1 MADLPKVVA
10 DGDLNLK
17 LRYPKWKHFS
27 MTEKTV
33 RLPVVIAVS
42 PYLQDHRFEGKA
54 VFPAV
59 EAMQV
64 LAQSV
69 KEFAPQTDMT
79 AVTDTTFDKFLY
91 IPSDAKKIDA
101 LCSVTYLENG
111 DIRAVLQT
119 KTRVKNAAFSRIKE
133 HVTVHYPR
141 IKPAVD
147 AYRHKPLSF
156 APGGCLQISPDKIYR
171 ELVPFGPTY
180 HNIAEKLTVH
190 RDGALAKL
198 RAPLVCGAIG
208 KTGLLGSP
216 FVLDAAFHTACV
228 WGQRYG
234 GVVAFP
240 AGVERRIIVK
250 PTRPGDTYASTAVP
264 VRTDADRLIFD
275 IFICGEDNTLYE
287 IAFGVHMRD
296 VSAGRMK
303 PPAWIVDTGG
313 KSKRS

>member
-1 MADLPKVVA
+1 MADFPQINK
-10 DGDLNLK
+10 
-17 LRYPKWKHFS
+17 S
-27 MTEKTV
+27 V
-33 RLPVVIAVS
+33 RLPVVIPVFL
-42 PYLQDHRFEGKA
+42 YLQDHRFEGKA

-59 EAMQV
+59 EAMRV

-79 AVTDTTFDKFLY
+79 AVTNTTFDKFLY
-91 IPSDAKKIDA
+91 IPPDAKKIDA
-101 LCSVTYLENG
+101 LCSISCFENG

-119 KTRVKNAAFSRIKE
+119 KTRAKNAAFSRIKE
-133 HVTVHYPR
+133 HATINYPR
-141 IKPAVD
+141 IKPAVA

-156 APGGCLQISPDKIYR
+156 ASSGCLQVSPDQIYR

-180 HNIAEKLTVH
+180 HNITENLTVH
-190 RDGALAKL
+190 KDGALAKL
-198 RAPLVCGAIG
+198 RAPLVCGAIE

-240 AGVERRIIVK
+240 VGVERRIIVK
-250 PTRPGDTYASTAVP
+250 PTQPGDTYVSTAVP
-264 VRTDADRLIFD
+264 VRTEPDRLIFD

-287 IAFGVHMRD
+287 IASGVHMRD

-303 PPAWIVDTGG
+303 PPAWIVDTEG
-313 KSKRS
+313 KSKGS